1 MVLEASDWLLAC
13 RIGASISDLSRAATS
28 FLRSAR
34 KEAMDLSQAL
44 AWEGLGDF
52 GQ

>member
-13 RIGASISDLSRAATS
+13 RMGESMSDFFRVATS

-34 KEAMDLSQAL
+34 KEAMDLRQAV
-44 AWEGLGDF
+44 ACGGAGDF